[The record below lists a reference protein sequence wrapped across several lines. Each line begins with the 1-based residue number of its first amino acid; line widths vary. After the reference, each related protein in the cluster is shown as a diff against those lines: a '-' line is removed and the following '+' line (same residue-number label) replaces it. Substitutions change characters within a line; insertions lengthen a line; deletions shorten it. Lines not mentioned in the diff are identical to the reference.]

1 MVGIA
6 GTGRPERLK
15 SPGQVCLQIQ
25 NKMLSKLVVRGG
37 IGVGTV
43 VACAL
48 FAGCASS
55 PPEPER
61 VALPEVTHFSD
72 GKPGE
77 ALPGGWRLWTFS
89 RFKKPT
95 SYHLVSDDGRTV
107 IRASADSSASGLV
120 HDVRID
126 PRRFPVI
133 HWHWKVTQAIPN
145 ADNTKRQFEDSPARV
160 VVSFSGDA
168 SKFSFDDK
176 MFASQ
181 VKAFTGQ
188 ELPYATLMYIWGN
201 RRPPESVITNS
212 HTGRIKMIVVQSGR
226 DKVGNWVEETRNI
239 VDDYRKAF
247 GEEPS
252 TIHSVGIMTDTDNTE
267 SQARAYYGDI
277 SFLKARPK

>member
-1 MVGIA
+1 MA
-6 GTGRPERLK
+6 LK
-15 SPGQVCLQIQ
+15 HAA
-25 NKMLSKLVVRGG
+25 KRGG
-37 IGVGTV
+37 RL
-43 VACAL
+43 AALCASL
-48 FAGCASS
+48 LLAGCVSA

-61 VALPEVTHFSD
+61 IALPEVTHFSV

-77 ALPGGWRLWTFS
+77 ALPGGWRIWTFS

-95 SYHLVSDDGRTV
+95 DYHMVSDDGRTV

-126 PRRFPVI
+126 PQRFPLL

-145 ADNTKRQFEDSPARV
+145 ADSTKRQFEDSPARV
-160 VVSFSGDA
+160 VVSFNGDA

-201 RRPPESVITNS
+201 KRPPESLIANS
-212 HTGRIKMIVVQSGR
+212 HTGRIKMIVVESGR
-226 DKVGNWVEETRNI
+226 EKLGRWVEATRN
-239 VDDYRKAF
+239 VVEDYRRAF
-247 GEEPS
+247 GEEPGA
-252 TIHSVGIMTDTDNTE
+252 IRSVGIMTDTDNTE

-277 SFLKARPK
+277 SFLRARTR